1 MLEALKRVCKNT
13 KRLDSD
19 RILKK
24 VFSDPAVKEYVIT
37 LQQNQMYDHG
47 VDSKGV
53 TLGEYSDASVEI
65 YDKPRG
71 HIRMYD
77 SGDFFKSIKVKAQE
91 GEIIISADTIKTAW
105 DGAVDLLARW
115 PELLGLNDDS
125 LQKIRTYIRPL
136 FIDEVRASILA

>member
-1 MLEALKRVCKNT
+1 MLEALKRVATNA

-19 RILKK
+19 KILRK
-24 VFSDPAVKEYVIT
+24 VFNDPAVKEYVIT

-47 VDSKGV
+47 VDSKGES
-53 TLGEYSDASVEI
+53 LGEYSVTSVEV
-65 YDKPRG
+65 YGKRPG

-105 DGAVDLLARW
+105 DGAIDLLDRW
-115 PELLGLNDDS
+115 PELLGLNEDS